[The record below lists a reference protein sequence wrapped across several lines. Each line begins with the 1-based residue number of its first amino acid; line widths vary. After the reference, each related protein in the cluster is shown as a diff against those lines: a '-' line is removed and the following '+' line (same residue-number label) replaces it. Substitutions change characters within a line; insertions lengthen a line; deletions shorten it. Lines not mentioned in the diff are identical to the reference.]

1 MKQRMNRNFGK
12 IGVALLLS
20 ALGAACASTPPVKT
34 EAYAQL
40 KNHRTFENDFPTV
53 WKAIEEVFR
62 NTKVTDRDPD
72 TVSELDLRNKIK
84 ERTLKT
90 DWSYGQSRDKYE
102 EYKINGFPKKV
113 FLQERTRYKVDA
125 RRIMG
130 GVDVVVTNE
139 EEIEKLNSDGTSA
152 GFDSVDKPDSSRA
165 DEIVNKIANAIL
177 SAPPSG
183 AAP

>member
-1 MKQRMNRNFGK
+1 MNKNWNK
-12 IGVALLLS
+12 
-20 ALGAACASTPPVKT
+20 LGIAVFLTVFASTCSSAPPVKT

-72 TVSELDLRNKIK
+72 TVSELDLRNKTK
-84 ERTLKT
+84 ERRLKT
-90 DWSYGQSRDKYE
+90 DWTYGQSRDKYQ
-102 EYKINGFPKKV
+102 EYKVNDLPKKV
-113 FLQERTRYKVDA
+113 FLQERTRYTVDA
-125 RRIMG
+125 HRVMG
-130 GVDVVVTNE
+130 GVEVLVKNE
-139 EEIEKLNSDGTSA
+139 EEVEKLNSDGSSA
-152 GFDSVDKPDSSRA
+152 GFYSVDKPDTSRA

>member
-1 MKQRMNRNFGK
+1 MNRKLNK
-12 IGVALLLS
+12 
-20 ALGAACASTPPVKT
+20 LGIVVFLAVFASACASTPPVKT

-62 NTKVTDRDPD
+62 NTKVTERDPD
-72 TVSELDLRNKIK
+72 SVTELELRNKVK
-84 ERTLKT
+84 ERKLKT

-102 EYKINGFPKKV
+102 EYKINDLPKKV
-113 FLQERTRYKVDA
+113 FLQERTRFTVDA
-125 RRIMG
+125 RRVMG
-130 GVDVVVTNE
+130 GVEVVVQNE
-139 EEIEKLNSDGTSA
+139 EEIEKLNSDGSSA
-152 GFDSVDKPDSSRA
+152 GFHSVDKADSSRA
-165 DEIVNKIANAIL
+165 DEIVNKISNGIL